1 MKKINLLLL
10 MSLIFGV
17 VVFNSCKD
25 EGETIPDAPSVN
37 APSSN
42 ATVAAGESV
51 DVSFTIFV
59 PGGYASASASA
70 QGGSASV
77 TSEPA
82 ADATSGNVVVSFTA
96 GSAGGAASVTLT
108 VTDGNQKT
116 DNATAVLTVNEEE
129 TTVYVSSNISEDTTW
144 ETGKVYVL
152 QSRIAVLEN
161 VTLTIQPGVIV
172 KGEAGAEANATAL
185 LITRGATLM
194 AEGTADSP
202 IIFTSVADEI
212 MPGEIASP
220 NLGSEMNGLWGG
232 LLILGK
238 APISADAETAQ
249 IEGIPPS
256 DSNGL
261 YGGTEPGDNS
271 GIIKYVSIRHGGTN
285 IGEGNEINGLSLG
298 GVGSGTIIENIEIV
312 ANQDDGIEFFGG
324 SVEVKNV
331 VVWNTGDDALDGDQG
346 WKGSV
351 DNFAIIAPG
360 DKCFELDG
368 PEGDAVDA
376 NYSFMNGSVKA
387 TTYSYDEDE
396 EEWVVDRAAG
406 GLVDNDDNTNV
417 DMSNVYF
424 FNLEDGQTFDQM
436 PVDYTSTLTDLQVT
450 LPDGTAITDF
460 FLDGS
465 DASVTAVD
473 AGANTVGVD
482 VSKLT
487 GWSWAAVAG
496 ALDEF

>member
-10 MSLIFGV
+10 MFLIFGV

-25 EGETIPDAPSVN
+25 DEEAIPDAPSVS

-51 DVSFTIFV
+51 DVSFTINV
-59 PGGYASASASA
+59 LGGYASASASA

-82 ADATSGNVVVSFTA
+82 AGATSGTVEVSFTA

-129 TTVYVSSNISEDTTW
+129 TTVFVSSNISEDTTW
-144 ETGKVYVL
+144 ETGKVFVL
-152 QSRIAVLEN
+152 QSRIAVLEG
-161 VTLTIQPGVIV
+161 VTLTIEPGVIV

-185 LITRGATLM
+185 MITRGATLM

-324 SVEVKNV
+324 TVSTKNV

-346 WKGSV
+346 WTGSV

-360 DKCFELDG
+360 DMCFELDG
-368 PEGDAVDA
+368 PEGGDVDA
-376 NYSFMNGSVKA
+376 NYLFTNGTVKA
-387 TTYSYDEDE
+387 TTYGLDEDGE
-396 EEWVVDRAAG
+396 MEVKRSAAL
-406 GLVDNDDNTNV
+406 LVDNDDNTNV

-424 FNLEDGQTFDQM
+424 FNLIAGQTFDQM

-465 DASVTAVD
+465 DANVTAVD